1 MGNAVSGAIM
11 PGITNIYICIRFLSA
26 FFADFLIVSEC
37 AQEYAFMN
45 IVPTKM
51 PDVLV
56 IEPDVYGDERGFF
69 YESFN
74 AKDFQQKTGLDFQ
87 FVQDNHS
94 RSAKNV
100 LRGLHYQIQQP
111 QGKLVRAVVGEVFDV
126 AVDIRKN
133 SPTFGQWVGEYL
145 SADNKKMFWVPPG
158 FAHGFVVLSDVA
170 EFLYK
175 TTDYYAPEYER
186 SIRWDDADIN
196 IAWPMEGEPQL
207 SAKDASASSLKNADI
222 FE

>member
-1 MGNAVSGAIM
+1 MNVIQTAI
-11 PGITNIYICIRFLSA
+11 A
-26 FFADFLIVSEC
+26 
-37 AQEYAFMN
+37 
-45 IVPTKM
+45 
-51 PDVLV
+51 DVLV
-56 IEPDVYGDERGFF
+56 IEPKVFGDDRGFF

-74 AKDFQQKTGLDFQ
+74 GKDFQEKTGSNLK

-94 RSAKNV
+94 RSSKNV

-145 SADNKKMFWVPPG
+145 SAENKKMLWVPPG
-158 FAHGFVVLSDVA
+158 MAHGFVVLSDMA

-175 TTDYYAPEYER
+175 TTDYYAPEHER
-186 SIRWDDADIN
+186 CIIWNDPDIN
-196 IAWPMEGEPQL
+196 INWPSQIEPKL
-207 SAKDASASSLKNADI
+207 SEKDAKGMMFNQAEV